1 MKILPLKTG
10 TDMSD
15 IVILHCES
23 FSKVFALLS
32 LI

>member
-1 MKILPLKTG
+1 MNILPLKTESA
-10 TDMSD
+10 MSD

-23 FSKVFALLS
+23 FPKVFALFW